1 MDVGSLYEPVSP
13 HWLYCK
19 IIDSKEIWIPF
30 NSEDSQQLE
39 DAYGSGKGCNG
50 RVFPTNGGGY
60 DWDEVPYEVRRCTW
74 FYKEDKDNK
83 YVPSSESFSQV
94 LEKTYILAVTLDEW
108 KKKLESANKEI
119 IILHNP
125 NFNEYLL
132 YKVICATGNLK
143 IQYCSSSKR
152 STKPRL
158 LQL

>member
-1 MDVGSLYEPVSP
+1 MDVGSLYELVSP

-60 DWDEVPYEVRRCTW
+60 DVHLGERMRYTVSGMKY
-74 FYKEDKDNK
+74 KDNK

-108 KKKLESANKEI
+108 KKKRESANKEI

-125 NFNEYLL
+125 KIDPNYKFPTCKGFFNIYHLL
-132 YKVICATGNLK
+132 ILWPIGLNQWWSQK
-143 IQYCSSSKR
+143 
-152 STKPRL
+152 
-158 LQL
+158 